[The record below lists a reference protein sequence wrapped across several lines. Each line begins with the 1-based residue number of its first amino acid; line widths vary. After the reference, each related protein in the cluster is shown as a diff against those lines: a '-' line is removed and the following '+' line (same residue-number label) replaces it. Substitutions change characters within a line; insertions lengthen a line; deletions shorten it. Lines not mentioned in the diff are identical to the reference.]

1 MNASQETLLLKT
13 VAQIQKELRELKNL
27 VNPLV
32 PPKDEYMN
40 TQGAMKLTGF
50 SRRKITNLIHDGA
63 IPYTKV
69 ENRLRFSRNS
79 LIQWMQQQ

>member
-1 MNASQETLLLKT
+1 MNANQESILFKQL
-13 VAQIQKELRELKNL
+13 AQIQKELRELKNL

-32 PPKDEYMN
+32 PPKDEILNMRE
-40 TQGAMKLTGF
+40 AMQLTGF
-50 SRRKITNLIHDGA
+50 SKRKIYGLTHDGA

>member
-32 PPKDEYMN
+32 PPKDEILNMRE
-40 TQGAMKLTGF
+40 AMQLTIYGL
-50 SRRKITNLIHDGA
+50 THDGA

>member
-1 MNASQETLLLKT
+1 MTPAQETNLMKQI
-13 VAQIQKELRELKNL
+13 AQLCKEVRELKNL

-32 PPKDEYMN
+32 PPKDEYMD
-40 TQGAMKLTGF
+40 TKGAIKFTGF
-50 SRRKITNLIHDGA
+50 SRRKITNLIHDGL

-69 ENRLRFSRNS
+69 ENRLRFSRNA

>member
-32 PPKDEYMN
+32 PPKDEILNMRE
-40 TQGAMKLTGF
+40 AMQLTGF
-50 SRRKITNLIHDGA
+50 SQRKI
-63 IPYTKV
+63 
-69 ENRLRFSRNS
+69 
-79 LIQWMQQQ
+79 